1 MTVGKQF
8 ITKCRLKGVVF
19 LTFDVEP
26 DAPPYQTN
34 SYKGVEK
41 GLPWILDLL
50 DDEDVQATFF
60 TVADLAE
67 KHPDRIKE
75 IVKRGH
81 ELASHGYG
89 HVRLDK
95 LSRQEAVSNIRK
107 SVSIL
112 SHLSI
117 IKSFRAP
124 NLQPPPITP
133 SDYTSLGITVDS
145 SIAAYKKGRPK
156 HPFAW
161 DSLIVVPATST
172 SSTIRLPRTLA
183 LKYTLPSNRDFHA
196 LFYHPWEFVEIQKK
210 PLYRPDIWVHTGGY
224 AREMLRTVVRE
235 AKKRGL
241 VFHVMNEAPSLV
253 EC

>member
-1 MTVGKQF
+1 M
-8 ITKCRLKGVVF
+8 F

-26 DAPPYQTN
+26 DAPPYQTD
-34 SYKGVEK
+34 SYKGVEQ

-50 DDEDVQATFF
+50 EEEDVQATFF
-60 TVADLAE
+60 AVADLTE
-67 KHPDRIKE
+67 IHPDRIKE
-75 IVKRGH
+75 IVDRGH

-95 LSRQEAVSNIRK
+95 LSRQGAVSNIRK
-107 SVSIL
+107 SISIL
-112 SHLSI
+112 SSFST

-145 SIAAYKKGRPK
+145 SIAAYKKGSLK

-161 DSLIVVPATST
+161 DGLIVLPATAT
-172 SSTIRLPRTLA
+172 SSTIRLPRALA
-183 LKYTLPSNRDFHA
+183 LKYTLPASRDFHV
-196 LFYHPWEFVEIQKK
+196 LFYHPWEFVEIRRK
-210 PLYRPDIWVHTGGY
+210 PLYRPDIWVRTGGY
-224 AREMLRTVVRE
+224 AREMLRTVIRE

-241 VFHVMNEAPSLV
+241 VFHKIVEAPRLV